1 MPTNKGFSKMKKD
14 SEHTANVALSYA
26 PTLKVGANFAK
37 PIPRKVRENKKSFFA
52 LFNKKV

>member
-1 MPTNKGFSKMKKD
+1 MKKD
-14 SEHTANVALSYA
+14 SEHTANIALSYA

-37 PIPRKVRENKKSFFA
+37 PIPRKVRENKKSFFV